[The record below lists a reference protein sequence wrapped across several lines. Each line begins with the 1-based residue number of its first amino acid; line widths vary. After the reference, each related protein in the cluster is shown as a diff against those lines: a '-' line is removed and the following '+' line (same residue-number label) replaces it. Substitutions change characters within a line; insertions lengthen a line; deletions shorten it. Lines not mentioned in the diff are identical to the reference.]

1 MYVLVT
7 NRNNKKMLDVLGF
20 TCWERDMEGRMW
32 GRARGQGDGDGD
44 GDGDGEMKRK
54 REGDRESLL
63 EFNVFWSIF
72 HSSFLFLFLKGCNC
86 ALIYN

>member
-32 GRARGQGDGDGD
+32 GRARRWRWRWRWRRRWRDEEKERG
-44 GDGDGEMKRK
+44 R
-54 REGDRESLL
+54 
-63 EFNVFWSIF
+63 
-72 HSSFLFLFLKGCNC
+72 
-86 ALIYN
+86 